1 MGNLSGPVSSQ
12 QRTEEP
18 RLGEYGGAGDFGNQG
33 IWGAQGN
40 RQDWSRG
47 EEWQWHWNANGRNAN
62 GRFEYPSSGRTAE
75 RFPRGG

>member
-1 MGNLSGPVSSQ
+1 MGNLSGPVSGQ

-33 IWGAQGN
+33 IWVAQGN

-47 EEWQWHWNANGRNAN
+47 EEWQWHWNANGR
-62 GRFEYPSSGRTAE
+62 FEYPSSGRTAE